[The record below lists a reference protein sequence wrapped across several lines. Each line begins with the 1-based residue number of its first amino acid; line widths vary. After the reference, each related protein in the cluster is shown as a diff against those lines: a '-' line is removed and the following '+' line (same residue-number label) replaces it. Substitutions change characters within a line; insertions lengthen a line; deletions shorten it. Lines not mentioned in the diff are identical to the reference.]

1 MPKNETRNTKEVI
14 MNVAL
19 EQFSKHGFE
28 GTGVR
33 DIAKV
38 IGIRESAIYKH
49 FGSKQEIFNSILK
62 DIEHRYEKEMANL
75 ELSRNIKDTI
85 NENDSRTNL
94 FLMCT
99 KMFAFY
105 LKSEYGI
112 QLRRMLTIE
121 QYRDSEA
128 GNVFRELI
136 INNGLT
142 YITSIFQELID
153 AKVYIDEDPVTM
165 ATQFYSPLYLLLSK
179 YDGQKDA
186 YDEALSALEQ
196 HITLFNKVYARRK

>member
-28 GTGVR
+28 GTGIR

-62 DIEHRYEKEMANL
+62 DIEHRYEKEMSYF
-75 ELSRNIKDTI
+75 ELSENIKDTI
-85 NENDSRTNL
+85 KTNDSRTEL

-99 KMFAFY
+99 KMFEFY

-128 GNVFRELI
+128 GKVFRELI

-142 YITSIFQELID
+142 YIASIFQELID
-153 AKVYIDEDPVTM
+153 AKIYIDEDPVTM

-186 YDEALSALEQ
+186 YDKALSALEQ

>member
-19 EQFSKHGFE
+19 DQFSKQGFE
-28 GTGVR
+28 GTGIR

-49 FGSKQEIFNSILK
+49 FGRKQEIFDSILK
-62 DIEHRYEKEMANL
+62 DIEYRYEKEKSNF
-75 ELSRNIKDTI
+75 ELSEYMKDSI
-85 NENDSRTNL
+85 EENDSRTDL

-99 KMFAFY
+99 KMFEFY

-128 GNVFRELI
+128 GKVFRELI

-142 YITSIFQELID
+142 YTTSIFQELID
-153 AKVYIDEDPVTM
+153 AKVYIDENPVTM
-165 ATQFYSPLYLLLSK
+165 ATQFYYLFYLLLSK
-179 YDGQKDA
+179 YDGQKDT

-196 HITLFNKVYARRK
+196 HMTLFNTVYEKRK

>member
-19 EQFSKHGFE
+19 EQFSKYGFE
-28 GTGVR
+28 GTGIR

-49 FGSKQEIFNSILK
+49 FGSKQEIFDSILK
-62 DIEHRYEKEMANL
+62 DIEYRYEKEMANF
-75 ELSRNIKDTI
+75 ELSEYMKDSI
-85 NENDSRTNL
+85 EENDSRTDL

-99 KMFAFY
+99 KMFEFY

-128 GNVFRELI
+128 GKVFRELI

-142 YITSIFQELID
+142 YIASIFQELID

-165 ATQFYSPLYLLLSK
+165 AMQFYSPLYLLLSK

-196 HITLFNKVYARRK
+196 HITLFNKVYVRRK